1 MLTLI
6 LLFLFCALA
15 FLNKWVCIV
24 LHVIYTTSTK
34 INDDDILYYRYLQRK
49 LHKHKQQPLE

>member
-6 LLFLFCALA
+6 LLFLFRALA

-24 LHVIYTTSTK
+24 LHVIMYHEYE
-34 INDDDILYYRYLQRK
+34 NNDDILYYRYWQRK